1 MRRFRV
7 PPHPGIERPRR
18 LILKLLLPG
27 VNLVGMDLVALRK
40 VRDRR
45 LLPSASSAIFASS
58 PASIPR
64 LVFFVIVR
72 SVYQTEPPFSNLT
85 SGPKK
90 RGPLHFAAMPNSVNM
105 LFPFRAERRD
115 GATFEMCAAG
125 GGGGPGSGRKTGR
138 DDEGAER
145 PFSQGSNGST

>member
-1 MRRFRV
+1 VTSPAPQRFQRDL
-7 PPHPGIERPRR
+7 R
-18 LILKLLLPG
+18 LQSG
-27 VNLVGMDLVALRK
+27 VN
-40 VRDRR
+40 
-45 LLPSASSAIFASS
+45 P
-58 PASIPR
+58 PR

-125 GGGGPGSGRKTGR
+125 AAAALVRGEKLGAMTREPKGRSARVQMGR
-138 DDEGAER
+138 RSVLAG
-145 PFSQGSNGST
+145 